1 MANDNTPSIA
11 QQFTGLP
18 MADLIGGPLMAVT
31 EANSNMAKA
40 QTKFLLETCFQIDK
54 ENSDN
59 LKPIMIKLNLT
70 RAVLSF
76 DKDKKPDTDYV
87 TTTIE
92 LPILT
97 IFPINSLGVD
107 SASVNFEM
115 EVKSSSSDD
124 IKETSGSSTSG
135 EASITGKVG
144 WGPFSVSI
152 QGSISYSS
160 EDSRTHDTHYE
171 NSNSAKYSVSVHAGQ
186 LPMPKGVNT
195 IIDAYSKS
203 IQPIQKDE
211 SK

>member
-76 DKDKKPDTDYV
+76 DKDKKPDTAYV

-97 IFPINSLGVD
+97 IIPINSLGVD

-115 EVKSSSSDD
+115 EVKSSS
-124 IKETSGSSTSG
+124 
-135 EASITGKVG
+135 
-144 WGPFSVSI
+144 
-152 QGSISYSS
+152 
-160 EDSRTHDTHYE
+160 
-171 NSNSAKYSVSVHAGQ
+171 
-186 LPMPKGVNT
+186 
-195 IIDAYSKS
+195 
-203 IQPIQKDE
+203 
-211 SK
+211 

>member
-54 ENSDN
+54 ETPDN

-76 DKDKKPDTDYV
+76 DKDKKPDTAYV

-97 IFPINSLGVD
+97 IIPINSLGVD

-124 IKETSGSSTSG
+124 IKETSGSSTAG

-211 SK
+211 PK